1 MQTFINTFVF
11 AYRHL
16 FSVLF
21 SSVSRYL
28 VLGHG
33 CFIKFS
39 LKTQVYMHID
49 QSCLR
54 SRLLLYN
61 KQNGSLAIGASEDD
75 RKVDSCIQRF
85 IFFLISNSLADHER

>member
-1 MQTFINTFVF
+1 MQTFIKTFGF

-21 SSVSRYL
+21 SFVSRYL

-33 CFIKFS
+33 WFIKFS

-49 QSCLR
+49 QSCFR
-54 SRLLLYN
+54 SRLLIYN

-75 RKVDSCIQRF
+75 RKVDSCIQLYILYF
-85 IFFLISNSLADHER
+85 IFLKYQIH

>member
-1 MQTFINTFVF
+1 MQTFIKTFGF

-33 CFIKFS
+33 WFIKFS

-49 QSCLR
+49 QS
-54 SRLLLYN
+54 Y
-61 KQNGSLAIGASEDD
+61 
-75 RKVDSCIQRF
+75 VFPIQTAHLQQTEW
-85 IFFLISNSLADHER
+85 IVSHWG

>member
-1 MQTFINTFVF
+1 MQTFIKTFGF

-28 VLGHG
+28 ILGHG
-33 CFIKFS
+33 WFIKFS

-49 QSCLR
+49 QSCFR
-54 SRLLLYN
+54 SRLLIYN

-75 RKVDSCIQRF
+75 RKVDSCIQL
-85 IFFLISNSLADHER
+85 FFFFKYQIH